1 MLGYILTHKHGYCYK
16 KFNKVVFFTENS
28 ATIPTAKKQPLLL
41 IKLKKAPLY
50 AALLKNKNKTSYK
63 K

>member
-28 ATIPTAKKQPLLL
+28 ATIPTAKKQPPLL
-41 IKLKKAPLY
+41 IKVKKTPLY